1 MMPLALRAR
10 SAILAI
16 SLCSAFGAL
25 SATDHH
31 ALAQPTFPQRPVRF
45 IVPSPP
51 GTMIDL
57 LPRMLGE
64 KLSVRWGRPVIVEN
78 RSGAAHSIGADTVAR
93 AEPDGHTLLVTPPAP
108 IVLSQWLSPKQGSQA
123 VDLVPVTVLI
133 TFPQILIVNPKV
145 PARTFD
151 EWIAYAKANP
161 GRMSY
166 GSPGTGTT
174 AQLAQEEL
182 MRALGVQLVHV
193 PYQGMGPAINDLLA
207 GHIETMFAAVGTA
220 LPLIEDGKV
229 RAIALTGGERLARFP
244 GAPVISETLPTFSH
258 LEWFGIMAPPQTP
271 ATTVT
276 ALWQAISEA
285 LRTPDVQ
292 DRLRQSLL
300 VPVGSAP
307 AEATAFLESERQRW
321 RAIVEARTHPP
332 K

>member
-1 MMPLALRAR
+1 MSPLAMRPR

-16 SLCSAFGAL
+16 SLGFAFGVL
-25 SATDHH
+25 SAAERR
-31 ALAQPTFPQRPVRF
+31 ALAQPTFPQRSVRF

-57 LPRMLGE
+57 LPRVLGE
-64 KLSVRWGRPVIVEN
+64 KLSARWGRPVIVEN

-108 IVLSQWLSPKQGSQA
+108 IVLSQWLAPKQGTQA
-123 VDLVPVTVLI
+123 VSLVPVTVLV

-145 PARTFD
+145 PAKTFA

-193 PYQGMGPAINDLLA
+193 PYQGMGP
-207 GHIETMFAAVGTA
+207 
-220 LPLIEDGKV
+220 
-229 RAIALTGGERLARFP
+229 GGERLARFP
-244 GAPVISETLPTFSH
+244 DVPVISETLPTFSH
-258 LEWFGIMAPPQTP
+258 LEWFGIMAPLQMP

-276 ALWQAISEA
+276 ALWQAISET

-292 DRLRQSLL
+292 DRLHQLL
-300 VPVGSAP
+300 LAPVGSP
-307 AEATAFLESERQRW
+307 PVEAAAFIESERQRW
-321 RAIVEARTHPP
+321 GAIVDMRTNQP

>member
-1 MMPLALRAR
+1 MMLLALRAR
-10 SAILAI
+10 SAILAVSI
-16 SLCSAFGAL
+16 CFVFGV
-25 SATDHH
+25 SATDRH
-31 ALAQPTFPQRPVRF
+31 ALAQPTFPDLPVRYL
-45 IVPSPP
+45 VPSPP

-78 RSGAAHSIGADTVAR
+78 RSGAAHNIGADTVAR

-123 VDLVPVTVLI
+123 VALVPVTVLI
-133 TFPQILIVNPKV
+133 TFPQVLIVSPKV
-145 PARTFD
+145 PAKTFE
-151 EWIAYAKANP
+151 EWVAYAKANP

-182 MRALGVQLVHV
+182 MRALGVRLVHV

-244 GAPVISETLPTFSH
+244 SVPVNSETLPTFNH

-271 ATTVT
+271 STTVT
-276 ALWQAISEA
+276 ALWRAIAEA

-292 DRLRQSLL
+292 DRLRRSLL
-300 VPVGSAP
+300 VPVGSTP
-307 AEATAFLESERQRW
+307 EESTVFLESERRRW
-321 RAIVEARTHPP
+321 RAIVEVRTNSFR
-332 K
+332 

>member
-1 MMPLALRAR
+1 MRPR

-16 SLCSAFGAL
+16 SLGFAFGVL
-25 SATDHH
+25 SAAERR
-31 ALAQPTFPQRPVRF
+31 ALAQPTFPQRPVKF

-64 KLSVRWGRPVIVEN
+64 KLSARWGRPVIVEN

-108 IVLSQWLSPKQGSQA
+108 IVLSQWLAPKQGTQA
-123 VDLVPVTVLI
+123 VSLVPVTVLV

-145 PARTFD
+145 PAKTFA

-220 LPLIEDGKV
+220 LSLIEDGKV

-244 GAPVISETLPTFSH
+244 DVPVISETLPTFSH
-258 LEWFGIMAPPQTP
+258 LEWFGIMAPLQTP

-276 ALWQAISEA
+276 ALWQAISET

-292 DRLRQSLL
+292 DRLHQLL
-300 VPVGSAP
+300 LAPVGSP
-307 AEATAFLESERQRW
+307 PVEAAAFIESERQRW
-321 RAIVEARTHPP
+321 GAIVDMRTNQP